1 MGSEAVYEIYIDVIY
16 GNYVVMNYLTLT
28 LTGMLLK
35 RSATRLR
42 RLLAAMLGAGLG
54 LICML
59 LPGLPDVLRSVFGYG
74 ICGILTVVLTYRLK
88 AGEGLLYGVCC
99 MYLLTFLYGGCFSFL
114 ENRFPYL
121 REHGYT
127 MFSVTILAYL
137 LYVLIRKI
145 FEKLKRRS
153 VKQEMLYLVSF
164 TYRGTEYTCRGL
176 YDTGNQL
183 YEPLRKKP
191 VCIIEDRILM
201 PQKEWIEA
209 AIPYHSVGCRHG
221 MLYGVYVK
229 DFFMEPVRTSGQPE
243 GTGAAGNTMDR
254 KKKNGLP
261 DVLLAIYP
269 GRLSASGSY
278 EMILHP
284 ALMEFMEQDNVIGKG
299 E

>member
-28 LTGMLLK
+28 LTGMILK

-42 RLLAAMLGAGLG
+42 RLLTAMFCAGLG

-59 LPGLPDVLRSVFGYG
+59 LPGLPDVLRSVCGYG
-74 ICGILTVVLTYRLK
+74 ICGILAVALTYRLK

-114 ENRFPYL
+114 ENRFSYL
-121 REHGYT
+121 KEHGYT
-127 MFSVTILAYL
+127 MFSVMILAYL
-137 LYVLIRKI
+137 GYVLIRRI
-145 FEKLKRRS
+145 LEKLRKRS
-153 VKQEMLYLVSF
+153 VKQEVLYLVRF
-164 TYRGTEYTCRGL
+164 TYHGTEYTCRGL

-229 DFFMEPVRTSGQPE
+229 DFFVEPVRISDHPE
-243 GTGAAGNTMDR
+243 EIKAVGNTMGR
-254 KKKNGLP
+254 KEKNGLP

-269 GRLSASGSY
+269 GRLSSTDSY